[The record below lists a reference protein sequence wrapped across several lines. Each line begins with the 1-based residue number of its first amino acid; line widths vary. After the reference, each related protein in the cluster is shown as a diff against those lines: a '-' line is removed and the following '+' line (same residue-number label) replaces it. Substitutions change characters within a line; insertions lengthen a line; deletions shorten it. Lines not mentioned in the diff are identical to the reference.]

1 MVSKTTK
8 NRFSYKLDKLFWF
21 FIQIFPL
28 VCFAVYCIAGTRGSE
43 VILPTFNSFLVKMG
57 FNYQQGNIFYSVLAQ
72 LFGANGTFP
81 LFVDSGGMILYL
93 TYVLTMEVL
102 HICFDV
108 LVFIPRLA
116 HKWISKVVQDD

>member
-1 MVSKTTK
+1 MLSKTTK

-28 VCFAVYCIAGTRGSE
+28 LCFAVYCIAGTRGSE
-43 VILPTFNSFLVKMG
+43 VVVPSFASFLIKLG
-57 FNYQQGNIFYSVLAQ
+57 FDYQKGNIFYTVLAQ
-72 LFGANGTFP
+72 LFGSLGVFP
-81 LFVDSGGMILYL
+81 LFVDSGGIILYL

-108 LVFIPRLA
+108 IIFIPRLA
-116 HKWISKVVQDD
+116 HKWISKGVQDD